1 MLLLDEVVYLCEQLN
16 VSNFKEVRSLIKT
29 ARTRF
34 SGSKGF
40 TLVELIV
47 VIAII
52 GILAAVVL
60 FIINPLEI
68 ARRGRDSVRMS
79 DLNNLQQAINIAV
92 QEATNSGAAIL
103 CSGTGSYP
111 CPGTTFPETATT
123 RNSNGTGWVLVN
135 VGTAQSVSMPT
146 LPVDPV
152 NNAAYHYVYCA
163 DKPSGQVDGWEIAAN
178 LESIQFQPRRTTDG
192 GDNPALYEVGSN
204 LKLVGVSTG
213 CTY

>member
-1 MLLLDEVVYLCEQLN
+1 M
-16 VSNFKEVRSLIKT
+16 IKT

-34 SGSKGF
+34 GSKGF

-103 CSGTGSYP
+103 CVGTGAYP
-111 CPGTTFPETATT
+111 CGGSSFPEVANVT
-123 RNSNGTGWVLVN
+123 RNTNGTGWVKVN
-135 VGTAQSVSMPT
+135 VGSQQSVSMPT
-146 LPVDPV
+146 LPVDPI
-152 NNAAYHYVYCA
+152 NDATSHYVYCA
-163 DKPSGQVDGWEIAAN
+163 DKPTGQVDGWEIAAN
-178 LESIQFQPRRTTDG
+178 LESAQFQPRRGTDG
-192 GDNPALYEVGSN
+192 GDNLTLYEVGSN